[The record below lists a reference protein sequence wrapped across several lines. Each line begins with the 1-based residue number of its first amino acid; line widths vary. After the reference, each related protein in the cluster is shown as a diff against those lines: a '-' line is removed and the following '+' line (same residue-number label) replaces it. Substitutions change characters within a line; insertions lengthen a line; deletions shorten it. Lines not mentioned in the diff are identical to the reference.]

1 MCWRRP
7 NDWHEVT
14 SSMTVKRIEPYDFT
28 VTEARWRDFWSE
40 KGFFRVD
47 TTTREN
53 TFYYL
58 NMFPY
63 PSGYLHVGH
72 GRNYI
77 IGDLITREKIMRGL
91 KVLNPMGWDAFGLPA
106 ENAAIENDTHPWT
119 YTKRNIEKSKEQFRA
134 WGVQF
139 DWDREVT
146 TCLPEYYRW
155 TQWLFLELYRNGLA
169 YKKKATVNYCP
180 TCETVLANEQ
190 VVGGAC
196 ERCGT
201 PPEKRELEQWF
212 FKITDY
218 ADRLL
223 ADLERLSEW
232 PENVVKMQENW
243 IGRSEGAEVVFATES
258 GDPIPVFTTRP
269 DTLWGATFMVLAPE
283 HPLVPRLTTE
293 EAHPAVTAYQQKAA
307 RETEIDRLSTER
319 EKTGV
324 FTGAYALNPVNKERI
339 PIWIADY
346 VLMTYGTGAIMAVP
360 AHDERDFQFALK
372 FGLPV
377 IPVIERTDGLAK
389 SLVFPGSVDPGFA
402 RRLEA
407 MNIEYERSPVG
418 DAGEGLFV
426 TLRGDRQ
433 IDRYVELLR
442 EHLAPGNWNEIV
454 GARWLFVFD
463 DETLELGSVG
473 EDREILARCK
483 AIYPPVENNRT
494 AMEMLSGLPFYRD
507 VLFHADYGTM
517 IHSGSFS
524 GTPGS
529 EAKAAVTR
537 WLEEEGLGK
546 GAINFRLHDWLI
558 SRQRYWGAPIPIVH
572 CDACGEVPVPE
583 DQLPVL
589 LPETE
594 FIGKMGLA
602 DIPGFADTTCPSC
615 GGPAR
620 RDTDTMD
627 TFVDSAWYFLR
638 FINARDD
645 SQAFSR
651 ADVDH
656 WLPVDQYVGG
666 VEHAILHLLYARFVT
681 KALYDLG
688 HVGFQEPFARL
699 FTQGMVCMTA
709 HRCPQHG
716 WLYPQD
722 VGDSTTCPMCGKP
735 LVSTSF
741 KMSKSKRNVVDPTEI
756 IDTYGADTERLYT
769 LFMGPPDRDI
779 DWSDEGIRGSFRFL
793 NRVWNLV
800 IGSSDA
806 MAPIETACDPD
817 ALDAAGLSVWRRYHR
832 TVKKVTEDVE
842 DRFSFNTAVAAIME
856 FVNELAPYAG
866 ADPDPALLRTA
877 VDGLVLLL
885 SPFTPFVCE
894 ELWRRT
900 GHDDA
905 ILDQLWPTHDESALE
920 EDTLEIPVQVNGKLR
935 ARITVSAELAQ
946 DADALTEAALA
957 SDRIQANLEGKTI
970 VKAIAVPGKMV
981 SFVAK

>member
-1 MCWRRP
+1 MTKNERP
-7 NDWHEVT
+7 EA
-14 SSMTVKRIEPYDFT
+14 YDFAAI
-28 VTEARWRDFWSE
+28 EERWRDFWSE
-40 KGFFRVD
+40 RGFFRVD
-47 TTTREN
+47 TTSREN

-77 IGDLITREKIMRGL
+77 IGDLITRVKIMRGL
-91 KVLNPMGWDAFGLPA
+91 QVLNPMGWDAFGLPA
-106 ENAAIENDTHPWT
+106 ENAAIENQTHPWT
-119 YTKRNIEKSKEQFRA
+119 YTKGNIEKSKEQFRA

-146 TCLPEYYRW
+146 TCLPDYYRW
-155 TQWLFLELYRNGLA
+155 TQWLFLELYKNGLA

-180 TCETVLANEQ
+180 SCDTVLANEQ
-190 VVGGAC
+190 IVAGAC

-201 PPEKRELEQWF
+201 PSEKKELEQWF

-223 ADLERLSEW
+223 NDLDQLTEW

-243 IGRSEGAEVVFATES
+243 IGRSEGAEVVFRTET

-283 HPLVPRLTTE
+283 HPLVERLTTDE
-293 EAHPAVTAYQQKAA
+293 HRDAVTTYRKQAE

-324 FTGAYALNPVNKERI
+324 FTGGFAINPVNETRI
-339 PIWIADY
+339 PVWIADY

-360 AHDERDFQFALK
+360 AHDERDFEFALK
-372 FGLPV
+372 FGLPI
-377 IPVIERTDGLAK
+377 IPVIERTDGVAK
-389 SLVFPGSVDPGFA
+389 SLVYPDSMDAEFEHK
-402 RRLEA
+402 LEA
-407 MNIEYERSPVG
+407 LKIAFDRRPVG
-418 DAGEGLFV
+418 ELGDGLFV
-426 TLRGDRQ
+426 TLQGDEE
-433 IDRYVELLR
+433 IDKFIELMR
-442 EHLAPGNWNEIV
+442 EHLNPGDWNEVV
-454 GARWLFVFD
+454 GARWAFVFD
-463 DETLELGSVG
+463 DVVLDMDSVSA
-473 EDREILARCK
+473 DREILARCK
-483 AIYPPVENNRT
+483 AIYPSVSANRT
-494 AMEMLSGLPFYRD
+494 VMEMLYGLPFYRD
-507 VLFHADYGTM
+507 VLFHVDYGTM
-517 IHSGSFS
+517 IHSADFS

-537 WLEEEGLGK
+537 WLEKQGTGK

-572 CDACGEVPVPE
+572 CDACGEVPVPD

-602 DIPGFADTTCPSC
+602 DIPGFTETTCPSC

-638 FINARDD
+638 FINARDEKH
-645 SQAFSR
+645 AFVKE
-651 ADVDH
+651 DVDH

-666 VEHAILHLLYARFVT
+666 VEHAILHLLYSRFVV
-681 KALYDLG
+681 KALYDIG
-688 HVGFQEPFARL
+688 HVGFEEPFARL
-699 FTQGMVCMTA
+699 FTQGMVCLTA
-709 HRCPQHG
+709 HRCPEHG
-716 WLYPQD
+716 WLYPKD
-722 VGDSTTCPMCGKP
+722 VGDATTCPTCGVP
-735 LVSTSF
+735 LESSSF

-756 IDTYGADTERLYT
+756 IETYGADTERLYT
-769 LFMGPPDRDI
+769 MFMGPPDRDI

-800 IGSSDA
+800 IGHVDA
-806 MAPIETACDPD
+806 LAPIGETSDPG
-817 ALDAAGLSVWRRYHR
+817 ALDPTGLALWRRYHR
-832 TVKKVTEDVE
+832 AIKKVTEDIE
-842 DRFSFNTAVAAIME
+842 GRFSFNTAVAAIME
-856 FVNELAPYAG
+856 LVNDLAPYA
-866 ADPDPALLRTA
+866 AEKPNTALLRETI
-877 VDGLVLLL
+877 DGLILLL

-905 ILDQLWPTHDESALE
+905 VLEQAWPGYNEDALE
-920 EDTLEIPVQVNGKLR
+920 AETLEIPVQVNGKLR
-935 ARITVSAELAQ
+935 ARVTVPADVAE
-946 DADALTEAALA
+946 DAEALKEAALA
-957 SDRIQANLEGKTI
+957 HERIRANLEGKEL

-981 SFVAK
+981 SLVVK

>member
-1 MCWRRP
+1 
-7 NDWHEVT
+7 
-14 SSMTVKRIEPYDFT
+14 MTNKERLEAYDFAAI
-28 VTEARWRDFWSE
+28 EARWRDFWAE
-40 KGFFRVD
+40 RGFFRVD

-77 IGDLITREKIMRGL
+77 IGDLVARVKIMRGL

-106 ENAAIENDTHPWT
+106 ENAAIENETHPWT
-119 YTKRNIEKSKEQFRA
+119 YTQGNIAQMKEQFRA

-139 DWDREVT
+139 DWDREVS
-146 TCLPEYYRW
+146 TCLPGYYRW
-155 TQWLFLELYRNGLA
+155 TQWLFLELYKHGLA
-169 YKKKATVNYCP
+169 YKKKAAVNYCP
-180 TCETVLANEQ
+180 TCDTVLANEQ
-190 VVGGAC
+190 IVAGAC

-201 PPEKRELEQWF
+201 PPEKKELEQWF
-212 FKITDY
+212 FKITNY

-223 ADLERLSEW
+223 DDLDTLEDW

-243 IGRSEGAEVVFATES
+243 IGRSEGAEVVFTTEG

-283 HPLVPRLTTE
+283 HPLVEGLTTDE
-293 EAHPAVTAYQQKAA
+293 QRDAVVAYRKQAE
-307 RETEIDRLSTER
+307 RETEIDRMSAER

-324 FTGAYALNPVNKERI
+324 FTGGYAINPVNGARI
-339 PIWIADY
+339 PVWIADY

-360 AHDERDFQFALK
+360 AHDERDFEFALK
-372 FGLPV
+372 FGLP
-377 IPVIERTDGLAK
+377 ILPVIERADGRVK
-389 SLVFPGSVDPGFA
+389 SFVMAGTVGGEF
-402 RRLEA
+402 EA
-407 MNIEYERSPVG
+407 ALR
-418 DAGEGLFV
+418 DAGIPFESIDAGLDV
-426 TLRGDRQ
+426 AVPLDAV
-433 IDRYVELLR
+433 DRYTEIAQT
-442 EHLAPGNWNEIV
+442 HLQPGAWIDVV
-454 GARWLFVFD
+454 GARWLFVFQD
-463 DETLELGSVG
+463 AAIEWDGMEAES
-473 EDREILARCK
+473 EILNRCRLLEPKIASARSVMEILSYC
-483 AIYPPVENNRT
+483 PP
-494 AMEMLSGLPFYRD
+494 YRD

-517 IHSGSFS
+517 IHSAEFS

-537 WLEEEGLGK
+537 WLEEQGTGK

-558 SRQRYWGAPIPIVH
+558 SRQRYWGAPIPIIH
-572 CDACGEVPVPE
+572 CEACGEIPVPD

-602 DIPGFADTTCPSC
+602 DIPGFAKTTCPSC

-638 FINARDD
+638 YINAQDD
-645 SQAFSR
+645 EHAFVK

-666 VEHAILHLLYARFVT
+666 VEHAILHLLYARFVV
-681 KALYDLG
+681 KALHDIG
-688 HVGFQEPFARL
+688 HVGFTEPFARL
-699 FTQGMVCMTA
+699 FTQGMVCHEA
-709 HRCPQHG
+709 YNCPEHG
-716 WLYPQD
+716 WLTPD
-722 VGDSTTCPMCGKP
+722 EVKGAPACPRCGKP
-735 LVSTSF
+735 LETSSF

-756 IDTYGADTERLYT
+756 IETYGADTERLYT
-769 LFMGPPDRDI
+769 MFMGPPDRDI

-793 NRVWNLV
+793 NRVWLLV
-800 IGSSDA
+800 VGHIDRLAEIGAAIDL
-806 MAPIETACDPD
+806 P
-817 ALDAAGLSVWRRYHR
+817 ALDEAGRGVWRRYHR
-832 TVKKVTEDVE
+832 TVKKVTEDIE

-856 FVNELAPYAG
+856 LVNDLVPYAAG
-866 ADPDPALLRTA
+866 EPDPALLREA
-877 VDGLVLLL
+877 IDGLILLL

-900 GHDDA
+900 GHEDP
-905 ILDQLWPTHDESALE
+905 ILEQAWPSYDESALE
-920 EDTLEIPVQVNGKLR
+920 QETVEIPVQVNGKLR
-935 ARITVSAELAQ
+935 ARVTVAADIAE
-946 DADALTEAALA
+946 DPDALKEAALA
-957 SDRIQANLEGKTI
+957 HERIQLNLEGKEI
-970 VKAIAVPGKMV
+970 VKAIAIPNKMV
-981 SFVAK
+981 SFVVK

>member
-1 MCWRRP
+1 MTKQERP
-7 NDWHEVT
+7 EA
-14 SSMTVKRIEPYDFT
+14 YDFAAI
-28 VTEARWRDFWSE
+28 EARWRDFWSE
-40 KGFFRVD
+40 RDFFRVD

-77 IGDLITREKIMRGL
+77 IGDLVTRVKIMRGL

-106 ENAAIENDTHPWT
+106 ENAAIENETHPWT
-119 YTKRNIEKSKEQFRA
+119 YTRGNTEKMKEQFRA

-146 TCLPEYYRW
+146 TCLPDYYRW
-155 TQWLFLELYRNGLA
+155 TQWLFLELYKNGLA

-180 TCETVLANEQ
+180 ACETVLANEQ

-201 PPEKRELEQWF
+201 PAEKKELKQWF

-223 ADLERLSEW
+223 NDLEKLTEW

-243 IGRSEGAEVVFATES
+243 IGRSEGAEVVFRTEAD
-258 GDPIPVFTTRP
+258 DPIPVFTTRP

-283 HPLVPRLTTE
+283 HPLVEKLTTDE
-293 EAHPAVTAYQQKAA
+293 QRDDVAAYRKRAE

-324 FTGAYALNPVNKERI
+324 FTGGFAINPVNGARI
-339 PIWIADY
+339 PVWIADY

-360 AHDERDFQFALK
+360 AHDERDFEFALK
-372 FGLPV
+372 YGLP
-377 IPVIERTDGLAK
+377 ILPVIERVDGLVK
-389 SLVFPGSVDPGFA
+389 SFVLKGTVSAGFEGA
-402 RRLEA
+402 LR
-407 MNIEYERSPVG
+407 
-418 DAGEGLFV
+418 DASIPFEPTEGGLDV
-426 TLRGDRQ
+426 TVPADVV
-433 IDRYVELLR
+433 DRYVEIAR
-442 EHLAPGNWNEIV
+442 EHLRPGSWIDVV
-454 GARWLFVFD
+454 GARWLFVFPD
-463 DETLELGSVG
+463 DVIEWDGMEAES
-473 EDREILARCK
+473 EILNRCRLLEPK
-483 AIYPPVENNRT
+483 VASSRSV
-494 AMEMLSGLPFYRD
+494 MEILSNCETYRD

-517 IHSGSFS
+517 FHSGEFT

-529 EAKAAVTR
+529 EAKASVTR
-537 WLEEEGLGK
+537 WLEERGMGQ
-546 GAINFRLHDWLI
+546 GAISFRLHDWLI
-558 SRQRYWGAPIPIVH
+558 SRQRYWGAPIPIVY
-572 CDACGEVPVPE
+572 CETCGEVPVPD

-602 DIPGFADTTCPSC
+602 DIPGFAETTCPSC

-638 FINARDD
+638 FISARDD
-645 SQAFSR
+645 EHAFVK

-666 VEHAILHLLYARFVT
+666 VEHAILHLLYARFVV

-688 HVGFQEPFARL
+688 HVGFEEPFARL
-699 FTQGMVCMTA
+699 FTQGMVCLTA
-709 HRCPQHG
+709 HRCPEHG
-716 WLYPQD
+716 WLYPED
-722 VGDSTTCPMCGKP
+722 VGESTVCPTCGVP
-735 LVSTSF
+735 LESSSF

-756 IDTYGADTERLYT
+756 IETYGADTERLYT
-769 LFMGPPDRDI
+769 MFMGPPDRDI
-779 DWSDEGIRGSFRFL
+779 DWSDEGIRGASRFL
-793 NRVWNLV
+793 NRVWSL
-800 IGSSDA
+800 IIDR
-806 MAPIETACDPD
+806 ID
-817 ALDAAGLSVWRRYHR
+817 ALAPVGAAADLSALDPAGLAVRRRYHR
-832 TVKKVTEDVE
+832 TVKKVTEDIE
-842 DRFSFNTAVAAIME
+842 ERFSFNTAVAAIME
-856 FVNELAPYAG
+856 LVNDLSPYAAG
-866 ADPDPALLRTA
+866 DPDPTLLRETI
-877 VDGLVLLL
+877 DGLILLL

-894 ELWRRT
+894 ELWQRT
-900 GHDDA
+900 GHDNA
-905 ILDQLWPTHDESALE
+905 VLEQAWPSYDEAALE
-920 EDTLEIPVQVNGKLR
+920 AETLEIPVQVNGKLR
-935 ARITVSAELAQ
+935 ARVTVPTDVAE
-946 DADALTEAALA
+946 DVEALKEAALA
-957 SDRIQANLEGKTI
+957 HERVRANLEGKEL

-981 SFVAK
+981 SLVVK